1 MAPQPSI
8 SKFLPRA
15 LSHPCATPV
24 PPFAT
29 PVLPL
34 CHACATP
41 VLVMLASIM
50 LRLRHTEVELILLT
64 AVECAKSWLVSS
76 SKYQTSACL
85 LGASY

>member
-1 MAPQPSI
+1 M
-8 SKFLPRA
+8 
-15 LSHPCATPV
+15 

-50 LRLRHTEVELILLT
+50 LRLKHTEVELILLT
-64 AVECAKSWLVSS
+64 VDECANLGLSQALNIKHQL
-76 SKYQTSACL
+76 AC
-85 LGASY
+85 